1 QGIDL
6 YQDYAEIFNNDRS
19 KLVPYSEVQNFAVGK
34 LTYMLE
40 LKNRTVVIVPKRA
53 FKDGTEQS
61 MFEHTFKK
69 IIQIS
74 IKGKGKF

>member
-1 QGIDL
+1 VH
-6 YQDYAEIFNNDRS
+6 YN
-19 KLVPYSEVQNFAVGK
+19 EVQSFAIGK

-61 MFEHTFKK
+61 IFKNTFKK
-69 IIQIS
+69 
-74 IKGKGKF
+74 